1 MDIALEHG
9 FVKSNR
15 YYHEGGYKR
24 QCELAGIQY
33 STNAT
38 EMMRQ
43 ATALGTYKAF
53 RALRAVFN
61 AWYYINKIPSDGIRA
76 KQMEIMA
83 RQIMF
88 EGR

>member
-1 MDIALEHG
+1 MDTTIPHG
-9 FVKSNR
+9 FVRSNQ

-24 QCELAGIQY
+24 QCELAGIEY
-33 STNAT
+33 STNPT
-38 EMMRQ
+38 ELMRQ

-53 RALRAVFN
+53 RALRAVFQ
-61 AWYYINKIPSDGIRA
+61 AWYYVNKSKIDGIRA

-83 RQIMF
+83 RQIMH